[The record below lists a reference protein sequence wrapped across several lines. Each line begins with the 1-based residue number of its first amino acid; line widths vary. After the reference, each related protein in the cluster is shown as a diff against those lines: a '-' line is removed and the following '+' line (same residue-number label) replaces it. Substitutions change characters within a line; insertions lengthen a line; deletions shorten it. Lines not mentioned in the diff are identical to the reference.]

1 VRSDRIALFVPS
13 LNAAGAERVAVN
25 LGRGMTKAGRTVDFV
40 VPRAVGAFVSHV
52 PREARLVELKTTR
65 VLPSLP
71 ALVRYLRREK
81 PTGIISFMD
90 HANIVALW
98 ARALG
103 SRSTRVVATVH
114 STMSSANQ
122 KSNNRRSQLLPLL
135 VRAFYP
141 WADAIVAVSQG
152 VADDLVRTTSLPAN
166 RLQVIYNPVIT
177 SELLAARN
185 APPPHPWLV
194 PGQPPVVVG
203 AGRLTTAKDFS
214 TLLRAFDHVRR
225 RRSARLLILGE
236 GQERP
241 ALEALV
247 SQLGIGEHVQL
258 PGFQPEVYAYMAWAA
273 VFALSSEWEGLP
285 TVLIEALALSR
296 SIVSTDCP
304 SGPREILQQGRLGRL
319 VPVHDPEA
327 LGEAIVASLD
337 HPGTRAMDEVLVP
350 YTEQAAVEHYL
361 RAVGS
366 PESFEE
372 THPTIHLRFGESS
385 RNYVDHEGA

>member
-1 VRSDRIALFVPS
+1 VSADRIALFVPS
-13 LNAAGAERVAVN
+13 LNAAGAERVAIN
-25 LGRGMTKAGRTVDFV
+25 LGRGLTKAGRAVDFV
-40 VPRAVGAFVSHV
+40 VPQALGAFVSEV
-52 PREARLVELKTTR
+52 PSEARLVELGTSR
-65 VLPSLP
+65 VLASLP

-81 PTGIISFMD
+81 PGGIISFMD

-122 KSNNRRSQLLPLL
+122 KSNNRRSQLLPLF

-185 APPPHPWLV
+185 APPPHPWLE
-194 PGQPPVVVG
+194 PGQPPVVMG

-214 TLLRAFDHVRR
+214 NLLRAFDHVRR
-225 RRSARLLILGE
+225 RRPARLLILGT
-236 GQERP
+236 GPERP

-247 SQLGIGEHVQL
+247 AELRLGEHVAL
-258 PGFQPEVYAYMAWAA
+258 PGFHPRVYAFMARAA

-296 SIVSTDCP
+296 AVVATDCP
-304 SGPREILQQGRLGRL
+304 SGPREILQHGRLGRL
-319 VPVHDPEA
+319 VPVHDPVA
-327 LGEAIVASLD
+327 LGEAILASLD
-337 HPGTRAMDEVLVP
+337 NPGPPVP
-350 YTEQAAVEHYL
+350 AEALLPYSEEAAVESYL
-361 RAVGS
+361 RAAGLQGPLNPS
-366 PESFEE
+366 ASTPRRPLRTAEE
-372 THPTIHLRFGESS
+372 QRS
-385 RNYVDHEGA
+385 

>member
-1 VRSDRIALFVPS
+1 VTTDRIALFVPS

-25 LGRGMTKAGRTVDFV
+25 LGRGLTKLGKAVDFV
-40 VPRAVGAFVSHV
+40 VPQALGAFVSEV

-65 VLPSLP
+65 VLTSLP

-81 PTGIISFMD
+81 PSGIISFMD

-122 KSNNRRSQLLPLL
+122 KSNNRRSQLLPLF

-177 SELLAARN
+177 SELLAART

-194 PGQPPVVVG
+194 PGQPPVVMG
-203 AGRLTTAKDFS
+203 AGRLTRAKDFS

-225 RRSARLLILGE
+225 RRPARLLILGE
-236 GQERP
+236 GPERP
-241 ALEALV
+241 SLEAMV
-247 SQLGIGEHVQL
+247 TQLGLGEHVAL
-258 PGFQPEVYAYMAWAA
+258 PGFQPGVYAFMARAA

-285 TVLIEALALSR
+285 TVLIEALALTR
-296 SIVSTDCP
+296 AVVSTDCP
-304 SGPREILQQGRLGRL
+304 SGPREILQQGRLGHL

-327 LGEAIVASLD
+327 LAEAILARLD
-337 HPGTRAMDEVLVP
+337 NPGPPVP
-350 YTEQAAVEHYL
+350 AEALLPYSEEAAVESYL
-361 RAVGS
+361 RAAGLQGS
-366 PESFEE
+366 SNASASTPRRPLRTAEE
-372 THPTIHLRFGESS
+372 QRS
-385 RNYVDHEGA
+385 